1 MMSNLFTFKKMY
13 ILIKLLIS
21 ECSISMVS
29 MLYITICITIC
40 TKYNNLILTT
50 CFIGLVL

>member
-29 MLYITICITIC
+29 MLLYVLLYVQNTI
-40 TKYNNLILTT
+40 ILYLR
-50 CFIGLVL
+50 LVL